1 MTTILKGYQF
11 RLYPSD
17 EQKKLIN
24 QTIGCVRFI
33 YNHFLEERINEY
45 KKTGISK
52 TCYEQ
57 IKEIP
62 ELYKDYPWLKEVD
75 SCSLRNSAFNL
86 EDAYHRFF
94 SKTKGF
100 PKFKNKDIGNSYKTN
115 NIKSTYKG
123 KNYESIKIDLKNK
136 TITLPK
142 LKEVPIR
149 GYRNKE
155 VFVGDI
161 KSAVIRREGLK
172 YYVSVLVE
180 VPLILPPFQPKSIVG
195 LDLGIKDL
203 IITSHNEKIENNLE
217 CTNIHKRIKGL
228 QKALARSKKGSKNRE
243 KIKLKI
249 KRAYMKLKNIRKNL
263 IHNITNKIIKDNDI
277 IAMEDLDIK
286 AMYQTKSIAKHLV
299 NIPLAEI
306 KRVLEYKCIW
316 QNKKLITINRYY
328 PSSQICSVCEYQN
341 KKLKDLSTRSW
352 ECPKCGCIH
361 DRDINAS
368 INILFEGLKKYMQS
382 LI

>member
-1 MTTILKGYQF
+1 M
-11 RLYPSD
+11 
-17 EQKKLIN
+17 
-24 QTIGCVRFI
+24 
-33 YNHFLEERINEY
+33 
-45 KKTGISK
+45 
-52 TCYEQ
+52 
-57 IKEIP
+57 
-62 ELYKDYPWLKEVD
+62 D
-75 SCSLRNSAFNL
+75 SCSLRAAVFNL
-86 EDAYHRFF
+86 ENAYHRFF
-94 SKTKGF
+94 SQNNGF
-100 PKFKNKDIGNSYKTN
+100 PKFKNKDTGNSYKTN
-115 NIKSTYKG
+115 NIKNTYKG
-123 KNYESIKIDLKNK
+123 KNYESIKIDLKNRI
-136 TITLPK
+136 ITLPK

-155 VFVGDI
+155 VFVGNI

-180 VPLILPPFQPKSIVG
+180 EPLIQQLFQPKSIVG

-203 IITSHNEKIENNLE
+203 IITSHNEKIENTLE

-228 QKALARSKKGSKNRE
+228 QKALARCQKGRLQKALARCQKGSKNRE

-249 KRAYMKLKNIRKNL
+249 KRAYMKLKNIRKHL
-263 IHNITNKIIKDNDI
+263 IHDITNKIVKDNDI
-277 IAMEDLDIK
+277 IVMEDLDIK

-306 KRVLEYKCIW
+306 KRVLEYKCLW

-328 PSSQICSVCEYQN
+328 PSSQVCSVCEYQN
-341 KKLKDLSTRSW
+341 KKLKDLSIRKW

-368 INILFEGLKKYMQS
+368 INIMLEGLKIYMQS
-382 LI
+382 LV

>member
-1 MTTILKGYQF
+1 M
-11 RLYPSD
+11 
-17 EQKKLIN
+17 
-24 QTIGCVRFI
+24 
-33 YNHFLEERINEY
+33 
-45 KKTGISK
+45 
-52 TCYEQ
+52 
-57 IKEIP
+57 
-62 ELYKDYPWLKEVD
+62 YKDYPWLKEVD

-94 SKTKGF
+94 SKTNGF

-142 LKEVPIR
+142 LKEIPIR
-149 GYRNKE
+149 GYRNKAD
-155 VFVGDI
+155 FVGNI

-180 VPLILPPFQPKSIVG
+180 EPLILPLFQPKSIIG

-203 IITSHNEKIENNLE
+203 IITSDNEKIENTLE

-228 QKALARSKKGSKNRE
+228 QKALARSQKGSKNRE

-249 KRAYMKLKNIRKNL
+249 KRAYMKLKNIRKHL
-263 IHNITNKIIKDNDI
+263 IHNITNKIIKENDI
-277 IAMEDLDIK
+277 IVMEDLDIK

-306 KRVLEYKCIW
+306 KRV
-316 QNKKLITINRYY
+316 
-328 PSSQICSVCEYQN
+328 
-341 KKLKDLSTRSW
+341 
-352 ECPKCGCIH
+352 
-361 DRDINAS
+361 
-368 INILFEGLKKYMQS
+368 
-382 LI
+382 

>member
-24 QTIGCVRFI
+24 QTIGCVIFI

-45 KKTGISK
+45 AKTGISK

-94 SKTKGF
+94 SKTNGF

-142 LKEVPIR
+142 LKEIPIR
-149 GYRNKE
+149 GYRNKAD
-155 VFVGDI
+155 FVGNI

-180 VPLILPPFQPKSIVG
+180 EPLILPLFQPKSIVG

-203 IITSHNEKIENNLE
+203 IITSHGEKIENNLE
-217 CTNIHKRIKGL
+217 CTNINKRIKGL
-228 QKALARSKKGSKNRE
+228 QKALARSEKGSKNRE

-249 KRAYMKLKNIRKNL
+249 KRAYMKLKNIRKHL

-277 IAMEDLDIK
+277 IVMEDLDIK
-286 AMYQTKSIAKHLV
+286 VMYQPKSIAKHLV

-306 KRVLEYKCIW
+306 KRVLEYKCKW
-316 QNKKLITINRYY
+316 QNKRLYKVNRYY
-328 PSSQICSVCEYQN
+328 PSSQVCSVCEYQN
-341 KKLKDLSTRSW
+341 KLLKDLSIRSW
-352 ECPKCGCIH
+352 ECPKCGYIH

-368 INILFEGLKKYMQS
+368 INIMFEGLKIYMQS

>member
-1 MTTILKGYQF
+1 
-11 RLYPSD
+11 
-17 EQKKLIN
+17 
-24 QTIGCVRFI
+24 
-33 YNHFLEERINEY
+33 
-45 KKTGISK
+45 
-52 TCYEQ
+52 
-57 IKEIP
+57 
-62 ELYKDYPWLKEVD
+62 
-75 SCSLRNSAFNL
+75 
-86 EDAYHRFF
+86 
-94 SKTKGF
+94 
-100 PKFKNKDIGNSYKTN
+100 
-115 NIKSTYKG
+115 
-123 KNYESIKIDLKNK
+123 
-136 TITLPK
+136 
-142 LKEVPIR
+142 
-149 GYRNKE
+149 
-155 VFVGDI
+155 
-161 KSAVIRREGLK
+161 
-172 YYVSVLVE
+172 
-180 VPLILPPFQPKSIVG
+180 
-195 LDLGIKDL
+195 
-203 IITSHNEKIENNLE
+203 
-217 CTNIHKRIKGL
+217 
-228 QKALARSKKGSKNRE
+228 
-243 KIKLKI
+243 
-249 KRAYMKLKNIRKNL
+249 MKLKNIRKHL